1 MNHNDRS
8 IRQMIDE
15 PTLADL
21 VNDDPLGLL
30 DRFPI
35 QEPMTASRSG
45 KWEPKKKIGE
55 NSKPIGKKHYRKS
68 ISHLRVLNDNAID
81 TKHYGKPISH
91 LRGLAHVPID
101 DSDAFGEQ
109 IRDALTD

>member
-1 MNHNDRS
+1 
-8 IRQMIDE
+8 
-15 PTLADL
+15 
-21 VNDDPLGLL
+21 
-30 DRFPI
+30 
-35 QEPMTASRSG
+35 
-45 KWEPKKKIGE
+45 
-55 NSKPIGKKHYRKS
+55 
-68 ISHLRVLNDNAID
+68 VLNDNAID